1 MMSGIDVEQQLVNAI
16 ASFAHDPLGF
26 VRFAF
31 PWGEDRDR
39 AGLGYRAAGLASRA
53 ARRSRTAAAREP
65 RTDPHCQGE
74 RSRGRQ
80 IDRSRRG
87 LTIWAL
93 STMPDA
99 RVVVTA
105 NTETQLRTK
114 TWPEVIKWLRLAIH
128 RHWFRS
134 TATAVYSADPLHER
148 LWRADAI
155 PWSEENTEAFAGLH
169 NQGRRVRA
177 DLR

>member
-1 MMSGIDVEQQLVNAI
+1 
-16 ASFAHDPLGF
+16 
-26 VRFAF
+26 
-31 PWGEDRDR
+31 
-39 AGLGYRAAGLASRA
+39 
-53 ARRSRTAAAREP
+53 
-65 RTDPHCQGE
+65 
-74 RSRGRQ
+74 
-80 IDRSRRG
+80 
-87 LTIWAL
+87 
-93 STMPDA
+93 MPDA

-134 TATAVYSADPLHER
+134 TAYSADPTHER

-169 NQGRRVRA
+169 NKGRRVLLIFDEASAISDRIWEVSEGALTAA
-177 DLR
+177 DTE

>member
-1 MMSGIDVEQQLVNAI
+1 MQI

-31 PWGEDRDR
+31 PWGEDGTELVSATGPR
-39 AGLGYRAAGLASRA
+39 AWQAELLEGLG
-53 ARRSRTAAAREP
+53 RRLRESREP
-65 RTDPHCQGE
+65 IRIARASGHGVGKST
-74 RSRGRQ
+74 
-80 IDRSRRG
+80 IAAWV
-87 LTIWAL
+87 TIWAL

-114 TWPEVIKWLRLAIH
+114 TWPEVVKWLRLAIH

-169 NQGRRVRA
+169 NKGRRVRA